1 MVLLSAL
8 VLKRSGVIGDRQ
20 MKRPGIPA
28 TLWFLAFLGVSYLYI
43 EQLRKPEPSGNNNI
57 IFGERFYYE
66 NPDEEVVYVTGTMT
80 GPGIAYPNNTVG
92 LTCYRDRNYCSY
104 MSVHATGAN
113 HIARMDPPSEYDIVK
128 WDDDE
133 IIAEDQSMVHCQ
145 KITITIDRKAR
156 QVAWVEEPISQT
168 EASCVNPTT
177 ATAKYT
183 IENSPGWKRVYGEDK

>member
-1 MVLLSAL
+1 MVLLSPL
-8 VLKRSGVIGDRQ
+8 MLKRSGLSWGDRR

-57 IFGERFYYE
+57 IFGENSYYE
-66 NPDEEVVYVTGTMT
+66 NRDGDAVYVTGTMT
-80 GPGIAYPNNTVG
+80 GPAYPNNTVG

-104 MSVHATGAN
+104 MSVHATEAN
-113 HIARMDPPSEYDIVK
+113 HIARMDPPNEYDIVK

-133 IIAEDQSMVHCQ
+133 IIAEDQSMVNCQ

-156 QVAWVEEPISQT
+156 QVAWVEEPINQT
-168 EASCVNPTT
+168 EPRCVNPTT
-177 ATAKYT
+177 AMAKYT
-183 IENSPGWKRVYGEDK
+183 IENSPGWKRISGEDK